1 MADILIRNLP
11 GDTIRQAKALAVK
24 HNRSLQQEI
33 SNLLI
38 ETVRFRTGDWSDEA
52 DTIRKRLAR
61 KGRVFSDSAKLIR
74 EDRDSR

>member
-11 GDTIRQAKALAVK
+11 GDTIRQAKALAAK
-24 HNRSLQQEI
+24 HKRSLQQEI

-38 ETVRFRTGDWSDEA
+38 ETIRFRTGGWSDEA

-61 KGRVFSDSAKLIR
+61 KGKLFSDSTELIR
-74 EDRDSR
+74 EDRER